1 MTADPADVAPR
12 LRSVVWLL
20 LWVSAIGGLLL
31 AIGLAVVGVGAAGGG
46 ADLAASLIPAVVS
59 IGLGMAIP
67 PVLGA
72 LLGLVIV
79 GRPPRGARRERWA
92 AGIGGVAGAF
102 VSPVLFYPASASLGI
117 VVALIIAAAA
127 GVGYPL
133 ILRSSWRR
141 AAASG

>member
-1 MTADPADVAPR
+1 M
-12 LRSVVWLL
+12 
-20 LWVSAIGGLLL
+20 SAIGGLLL
-31 AIGLAVVGVGAAGGG
+31 AIGLAGVGVGVAGGG
-46 ADLAASLIPAVVS
+46 ADLVTSLIPAVVS

-79 GRPPRGARRERWA
+79 SRPPRCFASRAVGGGDRRRRGRFRVARA
-92 AGIGGVAGAF
+92 
-102 VSPVLFYPASASLGI
+102 VLPASLSLGL
-117 VVALIIAAAA
+117 VVALIIATAA

-141 AAASG
+141 ATASR